1 MTLSVFLLIFLYPGQ
16 VLDQVLASAPA
27 LGMVEETSP
36 LLSSTCAISSSALT
50 LSQVWTGELEEEQQ
64 QQHTVLTTITTIR
77 YTKFKSY

>member
-16 VLDQVLASAPA
+16 VLDQVLASVPA

>member
-1 MTLSVFLLIFLYPGQ
+1 MLIFLYPGQ
-16 VLDQVLASAPA
+16 VLDQVLASVPA

>member
-16 VLDQVLASAPA
+16 VLDQVLALVPA

-36 LLSSTCAISSSALT
+36 LLSSICAISSSALT

-64 QQHTVLTTITTIR
+64 QQRTVLTTITTIR

>member
-1 MTLSVFLLIFLYPGQ
+1 MLIFLYPGQ
-16 VLDQVLASAPA
+16 VLDQVLASVPA

-77 YTKFKSY
+77 Y

>member
-64 QQHTVLTTITTIR
+64 QQRTVLTTITTIR